1 MYIKDI
7 GIKIAIDRE
16 KSGKLKLVMENQKK
30 LGENIKS
37 LEFWNLLTIL
47 LNCFYIYS
55 KVVIIF

>member
-37 LEFWNLLTIL
+37 LEF
-47 LNCFYIYS
+47 
-55 KVVIIF
+55 